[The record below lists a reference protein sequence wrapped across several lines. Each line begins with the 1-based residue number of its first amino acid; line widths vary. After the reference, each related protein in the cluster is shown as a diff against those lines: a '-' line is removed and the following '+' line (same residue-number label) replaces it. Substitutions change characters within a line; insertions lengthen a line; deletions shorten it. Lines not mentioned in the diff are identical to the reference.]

1 MKSIQCLFWAK
12 FLETIDRIA
21 VFGRSLWDL
30 RGTLQ
35 EFRLWIAN
43 VQRRLPK
50 VKKDR
55 KNDVKTQKSC
65 RRVGSHKTGIESREI
80 KLGRYLS
87 MERNE
92 FGERK
97 LYFLHNHLK
106 IKQGFPL
113 PVTAMEITSLTG
125 LPDTVSMAGYTAE
138 RHSGVSVILWRA

>member
-1 MKSIQCLFWAK
+1 MNCK
-12 FLETIDRIA
+12 
-21 VFGRSLWDL
+21 
-30 RGTLQ
+30 
-35 EFRLWIAN
+35 
-43 VQRRLPK
+43 LPTK
-50 VKKDR
+50 TKDR
-55 KNDVKTQKSC
+55 KNGVKPQKSC

-92 FGERK
+92 YGERK

-106 IKQGFPL
+106 IKQGFPP
-113 PVTAMEITSLTG
+113 PVAAMEITSLTG